1 MWQIPSDGA
10 AGAVEAELEYLCPSS
25 ARPFNYMYPP
35 PDGGPWQNCDYRR
48 ATQFIRDARGFAGRP
63 SIDGAGF
70 ELWHAPSAVKD
81 FFNSEEVLRVYYPEM
96 AALALAAS
104 GASRA
109 FVFDH
114 LLRRREPGPP
124 QAFGR
129 RDGARP
135 GAAGRVHCDFTPA
148 SARRRLAL
156 ELGVEAGMEA
166 GMDAGRTALAPRRYS
181 IVNLW
186 RSIRHP
192 VLDAPLA
199 LCDARS
205 VAPADLVAS
214 DIFYPARQGEI
225 YQALHN
231 EEQRWWYFSAMT
243 RDEVLVFKQ
252 FDSAPGALARFTPHA
267 AFAHPHTPAGA
278 PLRESMEIR
287 CLLMFD

>member
-1 MWQIPSDGA
+1 MHQIAGNANPA
-10 AGAVEAELEYLCPSS
+10 AVAAELEFLSPTS
-25 ARPFNYMYPP
+25 ARPYNYMYAP
-35 PDGGPWQNCDYRR
+35 PDAAAWQNCEYERR
-48 ATQFIRDARGFAGRP
+48 AVRLRDARGGDARP
-63 SIDGAGF
+63 SLDGAGF
-70 ELWHAPSAVKD
+70 ELWQAPSAVRD
-81 FFNSEEVLRVYYPEM
+81 FYDNEEVMRVYYPE
-96 AALALAAS
+96 AAQLALAAS

-114 LLRRREPGPP
+114 LVRRREPGAP

-148 SARRRLAL
+148 SAQRRLAL
-156 ELGVEAGMEA
+156 ELG
-166 GMDAGRTALAPRRYS
+166 DAAAPPRHM

-205 VAPADLVAS
+205 VAPADLVES
-214 DIFYPARQGEI
+214 DIYYPARRGEI

-231 EEQRWWYFSAMT
+231 ERQRWWYFSAMT
-243 RDEVLVFKQ
+243 RDEALVFKQ
-252 FDSAPGALARFTPHA
+252 FDSDAAGGSVFTPHA
-267 AFAHPHTPAGA
+267 AFAHPHAPAGG
-278 PLRESMEIR
+278 PLRESIEIR
-287 CLLMFD
+287 CLLVFDH